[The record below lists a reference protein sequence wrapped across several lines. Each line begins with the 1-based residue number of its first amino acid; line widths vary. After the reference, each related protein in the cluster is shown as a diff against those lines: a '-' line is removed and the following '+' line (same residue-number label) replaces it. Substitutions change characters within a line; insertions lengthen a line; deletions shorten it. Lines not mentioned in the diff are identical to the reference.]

1 MKYIELDSHD
11 IFQNLAA
18 EEYILH
24 HFTDDTYLL
33 LYRNDDAIVLGKYQN
48 IYQEINVPAVETA
61 GIRIAR
67 RITGGGTVF
76 HDNGNLN
83 YSFIA
88 ENDKNRSVSY
98 DDFLFPVIDAL
109 RAMGIEAEKR
119 NVCDIAIGDYKIS
132 GNAQC
137 VCGNRVL
144 HHGTLLFDT
153 DMKKLHHLL
162 TPTDAVLESKA
173 VASVP
178 SPVTN
183 IREHLADSSMTMEEF
198 QSALLS
204 HIFPSGITRRELTG
218 EDKKQ
223 ILQLA
228 EEKYCTWEWNC
239 GKSPRFTL
247 HRDNMNLS
255 VEHGIITYCH
265 IPFLSP
271 EASKALSGQR
281 YGYQNLLHVLSSFY
295 GKDTESKVK
304 KLF

>member
-1 MKYIELDSHD
+1 
-11 IFQNLAA
+11 
-18 EEYILH
+18 
-24 HFTDDTYLL
+24 
-33 LYRNDDAIVLGKYQN
+33 
-48 IYQEINVPAVETA
+48 
-61 GIRIAR
+61 
-67 RITGGGTVF
+67 
-76 HDNGNLN
+76 
-83 YSFIA
+83 
-88 ENDKNRSVSY
+88 
-98 DDFLFPVIDAL
+98 
-109 RAMGIEAEKR
+109 MGIEAEKR

-295 GKDTESKVK
+295 GKDTESMVK